1 MEERYG
7 IGARIKQLRAAK
19 GMTQA
24 QLAKM
29 LNVTREKVNFWE
41 NEIRDIKSTDIVL
54 LADTL
59 GTTCDYLLR
68 GIAPENVTIAS
79 ELGLSNK
86 SIEKLKY
93 MAIPE
98 DPEIKHSAFAVFNE
112 CINLL
117 LESENG
123 LSVLADIHHFLLCDP
138 EKNSGVL
145 EDYAE
150 DGSILYHNFD
160 RFSELMLFYGKP
172 KDKQMPPA
180 TAYIYSEDIL
190 SMLLVNINN
199 TLKNWR
205 DEIQNAKKD
214 E

>member
-24 QLAKM
+24 QLAKR

-59 GTTCDYLLR
+59 ETTCDYLLR

-86 SIEKLKY
+86 SIESLKSI
-93 MAIPE
+93 AIPE
-98 DPEIKHSAFAVFNE
+98 DSMLKHSELSVFNE
-112 CINLL
+112 CVNLL
-117 LESENG
+117 LESPNG
-123 LSVLADIHHFLLCDP
+123 LCVLTDIHHFLLCDP
-138 EKNSGVL
+138 EKNSGIL

-150 DGSILYHNFD
+150 DGLILYHNFD

-172 KDKQMPPA
+172 ENKQMPPA
-180 TAYIYSEDIL
+180 TAHIYSEDIL
-190 SMLLVNINN
+190 SMLLVSLNN
-199 TLKNWR
+199 TLRNWR

>member
-19 GMTQA
+19 GMTQT

-123 LSVLADIHHFLLCDP
+123 LSVLADMHHFLLCDP

-145 EDYAE
+145 D
-150 DGSILYHNFD
+150 SV
-160 RFSELMLFYGKP
+160 
-172 KDKQMPPA
+172 
-180 TAYIYSEDIL
+180 YS
-190 SMLLVNINN
+190 
-199 TLKNWR
+199 
-205 DEIQNAKKD
+205 
-214 E
+214 